1 MTLYSKHLHTD
12 WTPPPLVEATPEL
25 LLSSPA
31 THPSRVLQMLRAA
44 TAVQHKALE
53 VRLPL
58 THPDLDRATYQGII
72 QAYYG
77 FHAPL
82 QWQIERFHAPE
93 VAPPERHKVPALVKD
108 LHALGLSDAEI
119 NALPLC
125 AELPPLTC
133 EADLLGI
140 MYVMEGATLGGQ
152 VLRRIIAE
160 RLSIDAGSGGEFLDV
175 YGRDTGRLWKAFLK
189 RLAEFD
195 HPDDNLQVVR
205 SACTTFASFA
215 RWLECTGVLR

>member
-1 MTLYSKHLHTD
+1 
-12 WTPPPLVEATPEL
+12 
-25 LLSSPA
+25 
-31 THPSRVLQMLRAA
+31 MLRAA
-44 TAVQHKALE
+44 TAAQHKALE
-53 VRLPL
+53 ARLPL
-58 THPDLDRATYQGII
+58 THPDLDRDTYQRII

-82 QWQIERFHAPE
+82 QLRIERFHAPQL
-93 VAPPERHKVPALVKD
+93 ASPERQKVPALLKD
-108 LHALGLSDAEI
+108 LRALGLNDAQI

-125 AELPPLTC
+125 ADLPPITG

-160 RLSIDAGSGGEFLDV
+160 RLSISADSGAEFLDV

-189 RLAEFD
+189 QLADFD
-195 HPDDNLQVVR
+195 HPGYNQQVVD
-205 SACTTFASFA
+205 SACTTFTSFA
-215 RWLECTGVLR
+215 CWLEYRGVLR